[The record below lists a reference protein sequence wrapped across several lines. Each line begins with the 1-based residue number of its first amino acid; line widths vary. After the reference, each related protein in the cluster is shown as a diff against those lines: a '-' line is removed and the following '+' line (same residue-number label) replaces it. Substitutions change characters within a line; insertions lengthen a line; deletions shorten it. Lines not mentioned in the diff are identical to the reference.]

1 MTWLN
6 NNQSQ
11 AAQAAPA
18 AQGVK
23 PAQPEQP
30 EIKHTFDVPVK
41 FRLLGVA
48 EPIAATLLHIA
59 LSGCRFRTWMLLQKG
74 TALSFDWRLSSGKV
88 LAIHGTVAARY
99 APRNGGVGFEYAI
112 ALKQIEGPD
121 ADALAS
127 EAAMLQR
134 KSSSA
139 RSYDTSLIDISQFTG
154 YRVPGDFAVSYKGD
168 DPRIGAKIAQASDL
182 TGNALR
188 LRCGEPMRAQQVIQL
203 SLRLPDRVLDV
214 HKGKDDDMVVGPH
227 GYRRVPRK
235 YLRRPFEELKLRG
248 RILGQT
254 KDSQNRD
261 AYEVELLEVSGLARE
276 EIARYIHAS
285 QLASLKR

>member
-6 NNQSQ
+6 NNQPQGTQ
-11 AAQAAPA
+11 ASAAAKAAP
-18 AQGVK
+18 
-23 PAQPEQP
+23 PEQP
-30 EIKHTFDVPVK
+30 EPKHTFDVPVK
-41 FRLLGVA
+41 FRLLGMA

-59 LSGCRFRTWMLLQKG
+59 LSGCRLRTWMLLQKG

-88 LAIHGTVAARY
+88 LPIHGTVAARY

-112 ALKQIEGPD
+112 ALKHIEGPD

-134 KSSSA
+134 KSASA

-154 YRVPGDFAVSYKGD
+154 YRVPGDFAVMYKGD
-168 DPRIGAKIAQASDL
+168 DPRVGAKIAQASDV

-188 LRCGEPMRAQQVIQL
+188 LRCGETMRTQQVIQL
-203 SLRLPDRVLDV
+203 HLRLPDRVLDV
-214 HKGKDDDMVVGPH
+214 HKGKDDEMVVGPH

-235 YLRRPFEELKLRG
+235 YLRRPFEELKLRA
-248 RILGQT
+248 RILGRT

-261 AYEVELLEVSGLARE
+261 AYEVELLDVSGLARE
-276 EIARYIHAS
+276 ELARYIHAA
-285 QLASLKR
+285 QLASLQR